1 MNVSRI
7 FGIERALVAGACALA
22 VACAVLQ
29 APALADTAP
38 AGTQIYA
45 VLATQDI
52 NTKNA
57 QPGDGFSM
65 NVISPYPNGDAN
77 FSGAVVRGHVASV
90 VSAGQ
95 GRKAQ
100 LRLAFDSIVFSSGRS
115 ASISGSVTSMNSK
128 SENTTAR
135 KGLAAAVG
143 AAIGSQTI
151 GRIIGGSAGSVVGL
165 LGGAAGGLIYA
176 NNAKANFN
184 LAKGAQITMTTNS
197 PVAVPR
203 RQAGQ

>member
-1 MNVSRI
+1 M
-7 FGIERALVAGACALA
+7 GIGRMLVASLCAA
-22 VACAVLQ
+22 VVVGLPGFAR
-29 APALADTAP
+29 ADTAP
-38 AGTQIYA
+38 SGTQIYA

-65 NVISPYPNGDAN
+65 DVVSPYPGGDTN
-77 FSGAVVRGHVASV
+77 FSGAVVRGHVAEV
-90 VSAGQ
+90 RSAGQ

-100 LRLAFDSIVFSSGRS
+100 LKLAFDSIVFSNGRS
-115 ASISGSVTSMNSK
+115 APISGSVTSMNSK
-128 SENTTAR
+128 SENTTAK

-165 LGGAAGGLIYA
+165 LGGAAGGFLYA
-176 NNAKANFN
+176 NNSKANFN
-184 LAKGAQITMTTNS
+184 LGKGAQITLTTTS